1 MRARNLWLLALFF
14 LSLQRQEQYRELQLR
29 RQQDNR
35 NDTVIGTEQANAEK
49 ND

>member
-1 MRARNLWLLALFF
+1 MPPGN
-14 LSLQRQEQYRELQLR
+14 QQQEQYRELQLR

-49 ND
+49 KTERMTN